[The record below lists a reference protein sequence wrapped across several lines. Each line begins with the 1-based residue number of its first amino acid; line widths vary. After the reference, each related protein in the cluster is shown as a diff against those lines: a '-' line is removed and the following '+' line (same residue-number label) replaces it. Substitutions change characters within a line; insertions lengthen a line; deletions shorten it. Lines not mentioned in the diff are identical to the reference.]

1 MFDVHTVGSSR
12 LAKINTGSEM
22 REFLS
27 PFDFSDTVI
36 VKPNFVD
43 RAPGT
48 YTAPESLRLLFEA
61 MDSKIVV
68 AEGHGLIRVLC
79 DEDKGL
85 CFDYNGQDRDWS
97 WIPRGGWSH
106 FAKNDDWGW
115 FTEGEHW
122 DHLKELDRKYLDEK
136 GFTDLFKEFDVKYI
150 NVTDEIW
157 AGNVIDPGLIKKQV
171 EEKYGPLF
179 TEKLYGFIPKRLFDH
194 RGSTLIS
201 FNKFKHYTTFT
212 LKNMFGF
219 IPDPIRCWWHGSKN
233 SRMFKSII
241 DVNKLYT
248 TFFNVLGVQEAL
260 GLTPRS
266 NTKGGF
272 GEAGFNYELLEGSKL
287 VCAGF
292 DRVEVDT
299 LMAGIG
305 GFGLVELDYLEQ
317 ANGVLG
323 NYRPELVEQVK
334 NLSPY
339 PSLS

>member
-1 MFDVHTVGSSR
+1 MLDIYTVGSTR
-12 LAKINTGSEM
+12 LAKIITGSEM
-22 REFLS
+22 RELLS
-27 PFDFSDTVI
+27 PFNFSDTVI

-48 YTAPESLRLLFEA
+48 YTSPESLRLLFEA
-61 MDSKIVV
+61 LDSQIVV

-79 DEDKGL
+79 DQDKGL
-85 CFDYNGQDRDWS
+85 CFDYNGEERDWS

-106 FAKNDDWGW
+106 FAKKDDWDW
-115 FTEGEHW
+115 FSEGEHW
-122 DHLKELDRKYLDEK
+122 GHLKELDNKYLDEK
-136 GFTDLFKEFDVKYI
+136 GFTDLFKEFDAEYI

-157 AGNVIDPGLIKKQV
+157 EGNVIDPDLIKKEV

-179 TEKLYGFIPKRLFDH
+179 TEKFYGFIPVRLFEH

-219 IPDPIRCWWHGSKN
+219 IPDPIRCWWHGPKN
-233 SRMFKSII
+233 SRMVKSII
-241 DVNKLYT
+241 DINKLYT
-248 TFFNVLGVQEAL
+248 TFFNVLGVQESL

-266 NTKGGF
+266 NKEGSF
-272 GEAGFNYELLEGSKL
+272 GDASLSYDLVEGSKL
-287 VCAGF
+287 VCAGM
-292 DRVEVDT
+292 DLIEVDT
-299 LMAGIG
+299 LMAGVG
-305 GFGLVELDYLEQ
+305 SFSLVELEYLDK

-323 NYRPELVEQVK
+323 RYRPELVEQVK